1 MLGWLRKRS
10 RPGWETEMA
19 RLPALIG
26 LTALLLTQGA
36 RAADLREAGPL
47 GRFRATCED
56 LGTFCFADA
65 CGGDQIAAAQGCRAR
80 CPSASIVE
88 VVPAACPL
96 SEGRPLT
103 VLRRRG

>member
-1 MLGWLRKRS
+1 
-10 RPGWETEMA
+10 MA

-36 RAADLREAGPL
+36 GAADLRESGPV

-65 CGGDQIAAAQGCRAR
+65 CGGDQIAATQACRAR
-80 CPSASIVE
+80 CPSAAIVD

-96 SEGRPLT
+96 SVGRPVT
-103 VLRRRG
+103 ILRRRG